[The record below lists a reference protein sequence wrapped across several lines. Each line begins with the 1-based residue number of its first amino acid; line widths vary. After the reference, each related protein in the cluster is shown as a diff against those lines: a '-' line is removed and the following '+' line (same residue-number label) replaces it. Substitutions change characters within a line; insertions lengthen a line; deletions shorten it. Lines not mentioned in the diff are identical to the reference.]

1 MMTKGEGYASKNTI
15 YTLSRGTKRLQRLI
29 NQLMEFRKINTGN
42 MKLFSVEARL
52 CFQGRYGHRS
62 LYGA

>member
-15 YTLSRGTKRLQRLI
+15 YTLNRGTRRLQRLI

-42 MKLFSVEARL
+42 MKLNVERAKSSVSCEA
-52 CFQGRYGHRS
+52 S
-62 LYGA
+62 TMISIP

>member
-42 MKLFSVEARL
+42 MKLNVERAKSSVSCAP
-52 CFQGRYGHRS
+52 S
-62 LYGA
+62 TMISIP